1 MLREKGLDLV
11 VANDVTRDVFGSDTD
26 EVTFV
31 SADGVE
37 PLPRLAKIEV
47 ARRLVEKIAERLG

>member
-11 VANDVTRDVFGSDTD
+11 VANDVSEGVFGADTD
-26 EVTFV
+26 TVTFV
-31 SADGVE
+31 SADGAEACPV
-37 PLPRLAKIEV
+37 LPKIEV